1 MSSAEDI
8 ATLGW
13 ADYVVIGVM
22 LAISASIGIYY
33 RFTGG
38 RQKTTEEYF
47 SANRSMSIAPLSLA
61 LMVSFMSAITLLG
74 ISSENYMY
82 GTQIIALYVGYT
94 LGTPASLYL
103 YLPVFF
109 KLQTMSA
116 YEYLEMRFGVG
127 ARLLASIANSLQ
139 LLLYTGVVLYAPALA
154 LEATTGLPGDISV
167 LLIGIICTFYSTVG
181 GIKAVLITDV
191 FQGILMF
198 VAVIMII
205 IFGAINVEGGIAGIW
220 QKALDGERIEI
231 DNISPDPTMRH
242 TWWSLTI
249 GGFCTFLTLYGVN
262 QVQVQRLLTVK
273 TLSAA
278 KMAMWGNWPFLTLLG
293 VLTSFSGL
301 AMYAYF
307 ADCDPLTAGQI
318 SASDMLM
325 PYFVMKTMGHIPG
338 LAGLFIAGIFSA
350 GLSTVSAMLNSLAAV
365 ALEDYVK
372 PTYVKLGSQF
382 PEKHGTLVGKIFAVV
397 IGLLCL
403 AVAYIA
409 KNMGSL
415 IQASLS
421 ITGAIGGPL
430 LGIFTL
436 GMFFESAEEIGSVV
450 GTVISLALMCWTA
463 FGQPR
468 PAKVALAM
476 STSGCSANVT
486 TVSLSTVR
494 QVAVGDSSSF
504 YLYRISYM
512 WYAPLGLVV
521 SVVVGLAVSS
531 LVHLVRKKHLPELNP
546 DLFTPLVAKR
556 IRRRRVDVTK
566 TTNSQIFTLQTQ
578 KSDNEL
584 AHVG

>member
-1 MSSAEDI
+1 
-8 ATLGW
+8 
-13 ADYVVIGVM
+13 
-22 LAISASIGIYY
+22 
-33 RFTGG
+33 
-38 RQKTTEEYF
+38 
-47 SANRSMSIAPLSLA
+47 MSIAPLSLA

-74 ISSENYMY
+74 TSSENYMY
-82 GTQIIALYVGYT
+82 GTQIIALYVGYS

-116 YEYLEMRFGVG
+116 YEYLEMRFGVA

-154 LEATTGLPGDISV
+154 LEATTRVPGDISV

-198 VAVIMII
+198 VAVTMII

-220 QKALDGERIEI
+220 QKALDGDRIEI

-338 LAGLFIAGIFSA
+338 LAGLFVAGIFSA

-372 PTYVKLGSQF
+372 PTYAKLGYQF

-397 IGLLCL
+397 IGLMCL
-403 AVAYIA
+403 AVAYLA

-436 GMFFESAEEIGSVV
+436 GMFFESAEEIGSIV
-450 GTVISLALMCWTA
+450 GTSLSLALMCWTA

-468 PAKVALAM
+468 PSKVALPL

-486 TVSLSTVR
+486 TASLSTVR
-494 QVAVGDSSSF
+494 QMAVGDSSSF

-512 WYAPLGLVV
+512 WYSPLGLIV

-531 LVHLVRKKHLPELNP
+531 LVNLVRKKPLPELNP
-546 DLFTPLVAKR
+546 DLFTPLVARR

-566 TTNSQIFTLQTQ
+566 TTNSQIFTLQMQ
-578 KSDNEL
+578 KSEPI
-584 AHVG
+584 HVD